1 MPEIWDVE
9 CDVVPGLEAFLARE
23 LRRCFRDRV
32 GRLADS
38 GRASLRFD
46 FQGSP
51 ADLLT
56 LRTAQAAYLALR
68 FAGRRPTALLGHRNL
83 SELMERIGA
92 IRALHPPGTFA
103 SFRFGAAGRE
113 SSTFRRLAAEL
124 EVQTGL
130 RHDPDDG
137 ELLIRVRLSGD
148 GWEALLRISPR
159 PLATRSWRVANYPG
173 ALNATIAAVMVELTQ
188 PRPEDHFI
196 NLLCGSGTLLVER
209 LTRCQTAEAVGV
221 DDSRE
226 ALDAASANLGA
237 ASMARRARL
246 LQSDATLT
254 GLDMARYTAL
264 CADLPYGNLVGSHR
278 ENTELYPALLLEAG
292 RLAAPGGRFAVIT
305 HELRLFDACLTDALE
320 TWQPERTFR
329 LFQSGQRPQVYLLR
343 RLDNGRRPR
352 VRHGQGRPRRA
363 SPGDPPP

>member
-1 MPEIWDVE
+1 MAEIWEVE
-9 CDVVPGLEAFLARE
+9 CDVVPGLEGFLARE
-23 LRRCFRDRV
+23 LRRCFRGRV

-38 GRASLRFD
+38 GRASLRFG

-51 ADLLT
+51 AELLG
-56 LRTAQAAYLALR
+56 LRTAQAAYLALT
-68 FAGRRPTALLGHRNL
+68 FAGRRPTALLGHRHL
-83 SELMERIGA
+83 RELMERINT
-92 IRALHPPGTFA
+92 IRALHPPGSFA

-137 ELLIRVRLSGD
+137 ELLIRVRPSTD

-173 ALNATIAAVMVELTQ
+173 ALNATIAAVMVDLTQ
-188 PRPEDHFI
+188 PRPDDHFI

-221 DDSRE
+221 DVSRG
-226 ALDAASANLGA
+226 ALDAATANLGA
-237 ASMARRARL
+237 AALAERARL
-246 LQSDATLT
+246 MESDATLT

-278 ENTELYPALLLEAG
+278 ENADLYPALLQEAG

-305 HELRLFDACLTDALE
+305 HELRLFDACVAE
-320 TWQPERTFR
+320 ARATWQPERTFR

-343 RLDNGRRPR
+343 RVDDGRARR
-352 VRHGQGRPRRA
+352 SKNGQGRPRRA